1 LRYEKCTTAVQ
12 GDGWI
17 VGDGL
22 SRNIGGLSG
31 SFGSFGVFRGLWDL
45 SGSAAIITELSDK
58 RRCMRRHNRR
68 LQFDGYVRTHICTGC
83 ACATDRHGCELMC
96 HVGAVPLTLRDLYGE
111 RWQLAKISCQSALR
125 APGSKL
131 LVSGMGNSWRHN

>member
-1 LRYEKCTTAVQ
+1 MDSWGRSEQEHWGT
-12 GDGWI
+12 
-17 VGDGL
+17 
-22 SRNIGGLSG
+22 
-31 SFGSFGVFRGLWDL
+31 FGVFRVFRGLPGTLGL

-111 RWQLAKISCQSALR
+111 R
-125 APGSKL
+125 
-131 LVSGMGNSWRHN
+131 